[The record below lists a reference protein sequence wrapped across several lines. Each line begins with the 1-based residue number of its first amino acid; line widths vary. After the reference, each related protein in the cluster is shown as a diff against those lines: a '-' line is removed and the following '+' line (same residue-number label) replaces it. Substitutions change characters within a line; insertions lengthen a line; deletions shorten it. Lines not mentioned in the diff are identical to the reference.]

1 MTPKQQ
7 KFCEF
12 YAANGNGT
20 QSAKLAGYSE
30 KTARQISEENLKK
43 PAITDYLAKLTKTDT
58 NNRIMDAME
67 RQTFLSDVVR
77 SDEKIGDRIRACELL
92 GRMQG
97 DFIEKQSIPL
107 ASDHDLVRD
116 AIIAKVLAGWNI

>member
-67 RQTFLSDVVR
+67 RQTFLS
-77 SDEKIGDRIRACELL
+77 GF
-92 GRMQG
+92 QY
-97 DFIEKQSIPL
+97 
-107 ASDHDLVRD
+107 
-116 AIIAKVLAGWNI
+116 